1 MSCLRH
7 LPRVHEAGT
16 MGNGAVRRE
25 PSGAPRQQVNVRPCR
40 GRHRAVHKRT
50 GGQEPL
56 AHSGT
61 SLECEHFDSCSGC
74 SISDG
79 LDKPPMAQTAAEFF
93 ASRGIDNFDVT
104 LDAPCKWRCR
114 AKLAVR
120 ASKHDG
126 SVQIGLFRQ
135 GTHDVVS
142 IPNCR
147 VHHPRINEAVL
158 LIERIARQ
166 LNVTPYD
173 EVSGSGDLRY
183 IQLTASAR
191 TYAATP
197 HQAQHDPF
205 ASVQVALVW
214 NCPPEEF
221 EKGSSGSV
229 HSLLSLAAALWHVS
243 NGPAGTAPLL
253 HSVWANFN
261 VTRGNL
267 ILGREWELLHG
278 DRYLWQH
285 FAGADVCFS
294 PGSFA
299 QVNFATMDICLSR
312 MQQWVP
318 EGAAVVEFHAGV
330 GCIGLS
336 LAASRACASVTGV
349 EVNPTTLD
357 PYLMA
362 KERMLQASLG
372 SGGQLPVLELK
383 VMSAGCDPLTTLK
396 GADVVVM
403 DPPRK
408 GVEPELMQALLDVEK
423 HNVETVIYLSC
434 GFHSFMCDFDKLVG
448 GAGLWRAVHVE
459 GFIFFPGA
467 DHIETLAVFRRTV

>member
-1 MSCLRH
+1 
-7 LPRVHEAGT
+7 
-16 MGNGAVRRE
+16 
-25 PSGAPRQQVNVRPCR
+25 
-40 GRHRAVHKRT
+40 
-50 GGQEPL
+50 
-56 AHSGT
+56 
-61 SLECEHFDSCSGC
+61 
-74 SISDG
+74 
-79 LDKPPMAQTAAEFF
+79 
-93 ASRGIDNFDVT
+93 
-104 LDAPCKWRCR
+104 
-114 AKLAVR
+114 
-120 ASKHDG
+120 
-126 SVQIGLFRQ
+126 
-135 GTHDVVS
+135 
-142 IPNCR
+142 
-147 VHHPRINEAVL
+147 
-158 LIERIARQ
+158 
-166 LNVTPYD
+166 
-173 EVSGSGDLRY
+173 
-183 IQLTASAR
+183 
-191 TYAATP
+191 
-197 HQAQHDPF
+197 
-205 ASVQVALVW
+205 
-214 NCPPEEF
+214 
-221 EKGSSGSV
+221 
-229 HSLLSLAAALWHVS
+229 
-243 NGPAGTAPLL
+243 
-253 HSVWANFN
+253 
-261 VTRGNL
+261 
-267 ILGREWELLHG
+267 
-278 DRYLWQH
+278 
-285 FAGADVCFS
+285 
-294 PGSFA
+294 
-299 QVNFATMDICLSR
+299 MDICLSR